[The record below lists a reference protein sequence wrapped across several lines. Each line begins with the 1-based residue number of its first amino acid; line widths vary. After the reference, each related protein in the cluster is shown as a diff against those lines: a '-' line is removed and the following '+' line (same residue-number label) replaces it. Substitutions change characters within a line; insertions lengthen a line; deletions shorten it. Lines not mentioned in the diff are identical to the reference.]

1 MKHPN
6 AYRVQDNHSERFEL
20 HTSEIDH
27 PVHDCP
33 KCGKHALVQTG
44 IKFQCFWCG
53 YSRDLSTLKRQHP
66 ASQSDSGFFLLCIL
80 AIVILSI
87 AIL

>member
-33 KCGKHALVQTG
+33 KCGKHALVV
-44 IKFQCFWCG
+44 
-53 YSRDLSTLKRQHP
+53 RQ
-66 ASQSDSGFFLLCIL
+66 SLIFG
-80 AIVILSI
+80 
-87 AIL
+87 